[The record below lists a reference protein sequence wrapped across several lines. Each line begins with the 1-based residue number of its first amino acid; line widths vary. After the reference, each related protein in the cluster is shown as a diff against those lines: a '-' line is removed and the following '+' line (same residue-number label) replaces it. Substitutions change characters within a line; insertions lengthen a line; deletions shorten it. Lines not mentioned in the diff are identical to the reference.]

1 MFFRSLTFYSHLLLQ
16 NHMFFNNNGTV
27 FLSVTESGNWIKRIC
42 RFNGISTAYFVCSV
56 IEIMDKKTPKLN
68 TLFLYG
74 GSNTGKSNVTRSIVD
89 GMLVIGQTTR
99 SDTFL
104 FQDLPGAQVFLMEK
118 LRIVL

>member
-1 MFFRSLTFYSHLLLQ
+1 MSFLGLFLTKSRILG
-16 NHMFFNNNGTV
+16 NSTV
-27 FLSVTESGNWIKRIC
+27 TGLKNWVKRIC
-42 RFNGISTAYFVCSV
+42 RFNGISTTDFVFSV

-74 GSNTGKSNVTRSIVD
+74 GSNPGKSKVTRSIVD

-104 FQDLPGAQVFLMEK
+104 FQDLPCPQVCLMEE
-118 LRIVL
+118 LRIVQQTVDDIKRLF